1 MPIRMQHHM
10 APRAPGR
17 RNSGD
22 ANAHPGLTEG
32 NDMKTTFIVSAA
44 ICALALAGCNQSP
57 AENLADRVEN
67 AADARADAMENQAEA
82 LQDRAEQVRETGEER
97 ADAITAAD
105 RNVAATMTE
114 ERRDAVVANEA
125 PAVR

>member
-1 MPIRMQHHM
+1 MKNI
-10 APRAPGR
+10 
-17 RNSGD
+17 
-22 ANAHPGLTEG
+22 LTMG
-32 NDMKTTFIVSAA
+32 ATLG
-44 ICALALAGCNQSP
+44 ALALSGCNQSP
-57 AENLADRVEN
+57 AENLADRVED

-97 ADAITAAD
+97 ADAIAAAD
-105 RNVAATMTE
+105 RNVAATMSA